1 MFGKSGVGVLKTI
14 IYGRVTP
21 EHLADAELFAG
32 ITPTSYI
39 TNGKHTPPASNLE
52 TEVIPQCPM
61 VPGDPGVKQNHW
73 RLVAYADALILAC
86 DNDHLLG
93 VARRMD
99 LLIHEV
105 EG

>member
-1 MFGKSGVGVLKTI
+1 MSPIMIVML
-14 IYGRVTP
+14 
-21 EHLADAELFAG
+21 
-32 ITPTSYI
+32 
-39 TNGKHTPPASNLE
+39 
-52 TEVIPQCPM
+52 C
-61 VPGDPGVKQNHW
+61 DPWFSW